1 MGFYLFAVLVIL
13 EIVLAVRT
21 CRKKSDKKVW
31 RRDRLVIRAAETVS
45 VIFCFVST
53 AAQKWRFIP
62 VLVFL
67 AVLLLIAVLSLL
79 LKRNQEEGA
88 KKPLGAVVSCVLCI
102 LFLGVFLIPAVVFIG
117 YNGLPVSGP
126 HTVGETSAILIDRSR
141 TDPFE
146 QDGSSR
152 EVPVH
157 FYYPE
162 DADEGERFPLI
173 VFSHG
178 AFGYYQSNTSTYM
191 ELASN
196 GYVVAALDHPHH
208 AFFTQDTDG
217 KMVLVDSDFIN
228 TAMTLN
234 NISDRQEQYALY
246 TQWMALRT
254 GDMNYAVDAVKVAV
268 QNGTPDENWFYSDR
282 DGEKILSLLRV
293 TDKLSHHP

>member
-1 MGFYLFAVLVIL
+1 MGFYLFAVLAIL
-13 EIVLAVRT
+13 EIVLAVIT

-31 RRDRLVIRAAETVS
+31 RRDRLIVRAAETVS

-102 LFLGVFLIPAVVFIG
+102 LFLGVFLIPAVVFTG

-196 GYVVAALDHPHH
+196 GYVVAALDH
-208 AFFTQDTDG
+208 F
-217 KMVLVDSDFIN
+217 
-228 TAMTLN
+228 
-234 NISDRQEQYALY
+234 
-246 TQWMALRT
+246 
-254 GDMNYAVDAVKVAV
+254 
-268 QNGTPDENWFYSDR
+268 
-282 DGEKILSLLRV
+282 
-293 TDKLSHHP
+293 